1 MKYKIEINDRNMIKI
16 MKKDI
21 HIHVHGNR
29 INVLPLN
36 L

>member
-1 MKYKIEINDRNMIKI
+1 MKYKIEMNDRNMIKI
-16 MKKDI
+16 MKKD
-21 HIHVHGNR
+21 IHVHGNR